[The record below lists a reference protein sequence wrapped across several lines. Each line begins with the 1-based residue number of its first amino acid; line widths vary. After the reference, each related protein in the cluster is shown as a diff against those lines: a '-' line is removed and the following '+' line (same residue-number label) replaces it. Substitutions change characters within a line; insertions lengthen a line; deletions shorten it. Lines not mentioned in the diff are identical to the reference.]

1 MVSYRIRSGLLDD
14 LLALNTE
21 AFAEGEYEVAYHM
34 LMGALHL
41 TERLGKREALERIA
55 AAGAAQAAV
64 VEAARVFENLGAHVN
79 AVRQRMDRAEQLR
92 ARRSSSPAA

>member
-41 TERLGKREALERIA
+41 TERLGKRDVLERIA
-55 AAGAAQAAV
+55 TAGAAQAAAL
-64 VEAARVFENLGAHVN
+64 EAARVFENLEAHVS
-79 AVRQRMDRAEQLR
+79 AVRQRMERGALLR
-92 ARRSSSPAA
+92 TASGPAA

>member
-41 TERLGKREALERIA
+41 AESLGKREALDRIA
-55 AAGAAQAAV
+55 AAGEAQAPA
-64 VEAARVFENLGAHVN
+64 VEAVRPRHELVAHIN
-79 AVRQRMDRAEQLR
+79 AVRQRMERAEQFRNSR
-92 ARRSSSPAA
+92 ASTPAA

>member
-41 TERLGKREALERIA
+41 TERLGKRDVLERIA
-55 AAGAAQAAV
+55 AAGAAQAAA
-64 VEAARVFENLGAHVN
+64 VEAARVFESLGAHVS
-79 AVRQRMDRAEQLR
+79 AVRQRMERGAQLR
-92 ARRSSSPAA
+92 TASNPAA

>member
-1 MVSYRIRSGLLDD
+1 MVSYRIRSGLLED

-41 TERLGKREALERIA
+41 TEKLGKHDVLERIA
-55 AAGAAQAAV
+55 AAGAAQAAAV
-64 VEAARVFENLGAHVN
+64 DAARVFESLEAQVK
-79 AVRQRMDRAEQLR
+79 AVRQRMQRRAQ
-92 ARRSSSPAA
+92 RSGASSPAA

>member
-41 TERLGKREALERIA
+41 TERLGKREILERIA
-55 AAGAAQAAV
+55 AAGATQAAAL
-64 VEAARVFENLGAHVN
+64 EAARVFENLEAHVN
-79 AVRQRMDRAEQLR
+79 SVRQRMERAEQLR
-92 ARRSSSPAA
+92 TGRASSPTA